1 MQIQSDD
8 ESESDSDVN
17 HLLKSN
23 HPIPK
28 QGIQND
34 PDGFTLD
41 MISDFY
47 SKLPA
52 PTPTVTK
59 IVKKNNPIVNT
70 QDGTIECILELDTK
84 NPLPDVYKLRTA
96 ANGNDSDKGTD
107 YGVAAVRSLALSLE
121 IRSMLKAGNKAL
133 RVDAAWYAPFKK
145 WEVVKVLSA

>member
-1 MQIQSDD
+1 MA
-8 ESESDSDVN
+8 
-17 HLLKSN
+17 
-23 HPIPK
+23 
-28 QGIQND
+28 
-34 PDGFTLD
+34 LD

-52 PTPTVTK
+52 PTQTVTK
-59 IVKKNNPIVNT
+59 LVKKNNPIVNT

-84 NPLPDVYKLRTA
+84 NPLPDVYKLSTA
-96 ANGNDSDKGTD
+96 TDRTD